1 MSELLWSPQ
10 DESISSSN
18 LYKFYSYIEEKY
30 NTSFNSNYELLWKWS
45 IQHKND
51 FWPSLIEFLK
61 IDFFG
66 DINPT
71 LSSHKFIYDHEF
83 FPNIKINYAAN
94 ILNKMNEN
102 PIIFINEKNFRVE
115 VTKNELFTKSNEAVG
130 LF

>member
-1 MSELLWSPQ
+1 M
-10 DESISSSN
+10 
-18 LYKFYSYIEEKY
+18 YSYIEDKFK
-30 NTSFNSNYELLWKWS
+30 TPFHSDYELLWKWS

-66 DINPT
+66 DIKPT

-102 PIIFINEKNFRVE
+102 PIIFINDKNFRIE
-115 VTKNELFTKSNEAVG
+115 VTKNELLQKEKKIQHYVRII
-130 LF
+130 

>member
-1 MSELLWSPQ
+1 MNELLWCPK

-18 LYKFYSYIEEKY
+18 LSKFYSYIEDKF

-66 DINPT
+66 DIKPT

-83 FPNIKINYAAN
+83 F
-94 ILNKMNEN
+94 
-102 PIIFINEKNFRVE
+102 
-115 VTKNELFTKSNEAVG
+115 VTND
-130 LF
+130 